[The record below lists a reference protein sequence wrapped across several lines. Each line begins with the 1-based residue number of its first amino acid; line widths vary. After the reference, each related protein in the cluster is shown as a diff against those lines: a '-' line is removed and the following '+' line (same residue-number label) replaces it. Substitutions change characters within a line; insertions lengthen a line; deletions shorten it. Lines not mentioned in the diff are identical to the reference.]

1 MDQSLY
7 NKARKDKFLLFL
19 TLPEI
24 LKNVEKR
31 ETKESGYLDFDT
43 LQYSIYGHITPEI
56 IVPAVGLGYSGQE
69 VKVSSHSRVPYSNS
83 HVTFDVD
90 NEYKN
95 WWVLYRWLN
104 TLNDDKFSYY
114 NEDKTIPQ
122 GEAEK
127 ALQKY
132 TSNFTVYALD
142 EYGGGEAPNNKVMQF
157 NYTGCFPV
165 SIGKIE
171 YSDRDPKILTCELE
185 FAFNFFEAKPI

>member
-1 MDQSLY
+1 MEQSIY

-19 TLPEI
+19 TIPEI

-31 ETKESGYLDFDT
+31 ESTDSGSIDFDR

-56 IVPAVGLGYSGQE
+56 IVPAVGVGFSGQE
-69 VKVSSHSRVPYSNS
+69 VKVSSHSRQPYGNS

-104 TLNDDKFSYY
+104 ALNDEKFSYY
-114 NEDKTIPQ
+114 NEDQTIPQ

-132 TSNFTVYALD
+132 SSKFTVYALD
-142 EYGGGEAPNNKVMQF
+142 EYGGGEATYNRVMKF
-157 NYTGCFPV
+157 DYTGCFPV
-165 SIGKIE
+165 SLGKIE
-171 YSDRDPKILTCELE
+171 YSDRDPDILTCDLE
-185 FAFNFFEAKPI
+185 FAFSFFEAKPV